1 MMAMFSWT
9 DPKMP
14 AHYIAKANPEKPGMG
29 GMDKTDR
36 VRSEPITR

>member
-1 MMAMFSWT
+1 MFSWT

-14 AHYIAKANPEKPGMG
+14 AHYIAKANWEEFRMT
-29 GMDKTDR
+29 GMDKIDR